1 MSNRA
6 GRRNQ
11 PGSGE
16 TGWMILGGL
25 LAFVL
30 VVVVGWWGAALLDSS
45 ITGPAAA
52 TDPITIISGQATG
65 ALPVTI
71 LQIAVFTAMLLVV
84 LGLTGLIVVA
94 ALRQRKKSTWA
105 DRLARSMSRPK
116 DHEEFFEKAATADA
130 EKLGATGA
138 SIGPPL
144 GRLVINNKVMR
155 ASWEWV
161 QVWVIGPRGG
171 KTQNVCVPQ
180 ILETNGPVVATSNK
194 PDIVDLTR
202 RPRMMRGQVWVHD
215 VQGIIGES
223 PSWFWNPLSFVED
236 IESAEKLA
244 DTFVSSATSAAR
256 PADGYFESDG
266 KRLLSYLLLAAAVA
280 EVSVDE
286 VYNWANDPDDPA
298 PVRALEQGGKVQI
311 AEGLSRIQ
319 GITPKQRD
327 GIYGTMRPWISVLGS
342 DKVIPWLRDSGVPGQ
357 VEFDHR
363 NFHAT
368 TDTLYLISREG
379 GGSAR
384 AITAA
389 LAMAVL
395 SSAEKYASTHGGRLK
410 TPLMAVLDETAN
422 VVRWRELPD
431 LYSHYGSRGIVVS
444 TFFQSFV
451 QGEEAFGKEGMSKL
465 WSAANIRV
473 AGSGLSEAQFGSF
486 LSRQVGPRDV
496 VKRSVSTQSRG
507 RSTSTSVQREQI
519 FDEADIGAMPRF
531 RALMFSSGHR
541 PALLKLRHF
550 SETEHAARVKESQ
563 EYYEGLREF
572 NRQSV

>member
-1 MSNRA
+1 MSQRA
-6 GRRNQ
+6 GRRSQ
-11 PGSGE
+11 PGTGE
-16 TGWMILGGL
+16 TGWIVLGGF
-25 LAFVL
+25 LALAMVL
-30 VVVVGWWGAALLDSS
+30 VVGWWGAALLDSS

-52 TDPITIISGQATG
+52 DDPITIITGQATG
-65 ALPVTI
+65 TLPVTG
-71 LQIAVFTAMLLVV
+71 LQIAVFTVAVVLV
-84 LGLTGLIVVA
+84 LGLTLLVVIA
-94 ALRQRKKSTWA
+94 GLRQRSKSSPV
-105 DRLARSMSRPK
+105 DHLARSMSRPK
-116 DHEEFFEKAATADA
+116 DHREFFEKAAAADA
-130 EKLGATGA
+130 ERLGATSA
-138 SIGPPL
+138 STGPPL
-144 GRLVINNKVMR
+144 GRLVSNNKVLR

-171 KTQNVCVPQ
+171 KTTNVCVPQ
-180 ILETNGPVVATSNK
+180 ILDTKGPVVATSNK
-194 PDIVDLTR
+194 PDIVDMTR
-202 RPRMMRGQVWVHD
+202 RPRMATGQTWVHD
-215 VQGIIGES
+215 VQGIIGEK

-236 IESAEKLA
+236 LETAEKLA
-244 DTFVSSATSAAR
+244 DTFVSSATSAGRAQ
-256 PADGYFESDG
+256 DGYFESDG
-266 KRLLSYLLLAAAVA
+266 KRVLSYLLLAAAA
-280 EVSVDE
+280 SGTIIDR
-286 VYNWANDPDDPA
+286 VYEWANAPDDEA
-298 PVRALEQGGKVQI
+298 PVDALRQGGHAPI
-311 AEGLSRIQ
+311 AEALLRIQ

-342 DKVIPWLRDSGVPGQ
+342 EKVLPWLRESGVPGQ

-395 SSAEKYASTHGGRLK
+395 SSAEKHASTHGGRLK

-486 LSRQVGPRDV
+486 LSRQVGKRDV
-496 VKRSVSTQSRG
+496 VKRSTSTQARG
-507 RSTSTSVQREQI
+507 RSTSTSIQREEI
-519 FDEADIGAMPRF
+519 FEESDIGAMPRF
-531 RALMFSSGHR
+531 RALLFSSGYR
-541 PALLKLRHF
+541 PALMKLRHF
-550 SETEHAARVKESQ
+550 TETEQAARVKESQ
-563 EYYEGLREF
+563 EYYEGLREY
-572 NRQSV
+572 NRQNA